1 MDNIVKEVKFNF
13 NSSATDYNDP
23 IEILVLELEIKTFWF
38 DLEHNLN
45 KSDLE

>member
-23 IEILVLELEIKTFWF
+23 IEILVLAGIR
-38 DLEHNLN
+38 N
-45 KSDLE
+45 KNFLV